1 MTRECPACH
10 EMASSGRFCGHCG
23 ADLDAS
29 PGTWRSRLRLRV
41 FAAVPQERTSWP
53 LITTTLF
60 PRLGE
65 SLRLPFRHAVFL
77 MLAMLALFS
86 ALKLL
91 SPVVIVT
98 SVGMSLLFLVYL
110 CRSGARKYISGWVLT
125 LSAGIGIGI
134 GVAWWYWSSDS
145 IAREYGVPL
154 AVSTQLA
161 YSLRIG
167 WFLLVVEAA
176 LIAVPALVL
185 WLCRVR
191 VRESLDGFVIGALGA
206 LLFSATGNI
215 TWFAPQLFAGLA
227 DNYRPWRM
235 FEEAYL
241 YGFIDPLTAAA
252 GGGMVG
258 LVLWFRPRSGLGSDA
273 RQCRLLL
280 AVLALVGVAMYVGVY
295 LVDEAETPRELE
307 IVITSVLT
315 GISLIAVRYA
325 TQVAL
330 MYEEPDPKGDQ
341 TMLCGNCGQAT
352 PDTPFCPD
360 CGIARRALPLQLRR
374 VPAA

>member
-1 MTRECPACH
+1 
-10 EMASSGRFCGHCG
+10 
-23 ADLDAS
+23 
-29 PGTWRSRLRLRV
+29 
-41 FAAVPQERTSWP
+41 
-53 LITTTLF
+53 
-60 PRLGE
+60 
-65 SLRLPFRHAVFL
+65 
-77 MLAMLALFS
+77 
-86 ALKLL
+86 
-91 SPVVIVT
+91 
-98 SVGMSLLFLVYL
+98 
-110 CRSGARKYISGWVLT
+110 
-125 LSAGIGIGI
+125 
-134 GVAWWYWSSDS
+134 
-145 IAREYGVPL
+145 
-154 AVSTQLA
+154 
-161 YSLRIG
+161 
-167 WFLLVVEAA
+167 
-176 LIAVPALVL
+176 
-185 WLCRVR
+185 
-191 VRESLDGFVIGALGA
+191 
-206 LLFSATGNI
+206 
-215 TWFAPQLFAGLA
+215 
-227 DNYRPWRM
+227 M

-252 GGGMVG
+252 GGGKWLG
-258 LVLWFRPRSGLGSDA
+258 WFCGSVRAPAGSDA